1 MKFSETFPYK
11 GSERNGMALII
22 PFLLV
27 NILKTAF
34 HHEDQ
39 DLMTKKDKEKRD
51 SIREEEEET
60 FIVNDGLVVP

>member
-1 MKFSETFPYK
+1 MV
-11 GSERNGMALII
+11 LII
-22 PFLLV
+22 PILLV

-51 SIREEEEET
+51 RIGEEEEES